1 MIRLTGARKARWLAL
16 PQGIRVEVR
25 PATTAVYEAMKFKAA
40 REGRELIEQHKAVKA
55 AGGRIE
61 GLPDLDDDT
70 ALVAIVQMFL
80 AQALANFAILAWE
93 GVGDKAGKPI
103 PVTEEAVNELI
114 RDHPMIA
121 EGFVGQ
127 YLSPIY
133 GEELEGNALGP
144 APSGTTA
151 AGPTTAATAPISET
165 PAPKGGE
172 LTEGS
177 APIGNTLLKP
187 SKAQPSGGS

>member
-1 MIRLTGARKARWLAL
+1 MIRLSGARKARWLAL

-93 GVGDKAGKPI
+93 GVGDKAGQPI
-103 PVTEEAVNELI
+103 AVTVEGVNELI
-114 RDHPMIA
+114 RDYPLIA

-127 YLSPIY
+127 YLAPIY
-133 GEELEGNALGP
+133 GEEREGNASGP

-151 AGPTTAATAPISET
+151 AGPDTAAAAPILDT
-165 PAPKGGE
+165 PAPRAGGSKGS
-172 LTEGS
+172 S
-177 APIGNTLLKP
+177 APTAKTRRKR
-187 SKAQPSGGS
+187 SKALPSGGS